1 MKKTNV
7 MLMLRLYLVIIIFV
21 ISGSVTAIISQSK
34 YENQKTI
41 RIVLLGDSLIGRPY
55 NNHDLSGRILGQIY
69 PQTWVPYIELI
80 NSGKRLINVLLAQF
94 YQDLS
99 IHGVYNNFKKKEH
112 SIIYIM
118 VLQAIVAIKL

>member
-1 MKKTNV
+1 
-7 MLMLRLYLVIIIFV
+7 MLRLYLVIIIFV

-99 IHGVYNNFKKKEH
+99 IHGVYNNFEKKEH